1 MDLHHVFFIQSSVDG
16 HLACSHTLAIINN
29 AVMNTRVRVSFQIS
43 VFVFLGY
50 MPKSGIARSYGISI
64 CHFFVK
70 LLTVF
75 HSGYTSLASHQQC
88 TKGSLFS
95 TSSSTFVICVLFAD
109 SHSDRCEVISH
120 CSFNLQFPHD

>member
-1 MDLHHVFFIQSSVDG
+1 MCLFKLVFLVFF
-16 HLACSHTLAIINN
+16 
-29 AVMNTRVRVSFQIS
+29 
-43 VFVFLGY
+43 GY

-75 HSGYTSLASHQQC
+75 HSGYTSLHSHQQC
-88 TKGSLFS
+88 TKGPGSLFS

-109 SHSDRCEVISH
+109 SRFDRCEVIVH
-120 CSFNLQFPHD
+120 CSFNLQFPHG